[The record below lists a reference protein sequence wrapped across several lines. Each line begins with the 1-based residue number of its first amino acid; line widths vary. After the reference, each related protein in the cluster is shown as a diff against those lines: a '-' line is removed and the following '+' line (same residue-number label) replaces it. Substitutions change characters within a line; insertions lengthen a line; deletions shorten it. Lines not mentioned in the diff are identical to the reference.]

1 MTKSKRSFTQVL
13 LDTAFVR
20 LVILIILTIFGA
32 EILIMA
38 LTYFRSS
45 FPIWLDNLIFNPIF
59 LVFLL
64 SPFTDS
70 ESELSFVIFNPTLF
84 AIFLLPV
91 AYIFVFRPWVEREA
105 RRKKEEDMRIEK
117 ERIEYARK
125 IKNQSIANVSH
136 ELRTH
141 LNSIMGFSELL
152 KQKMTGELNAKQST
166 YVGNIYSSANMLLAI
181 ISDLLDLSKIETGKV
196 EMVVEKISVPET
208 INEKIDLIQEKAAKK
223 NILIKKE
230 FDPALEYIEADKQ
243 IFRQIFFNLLDNAV
257 KFSKDTGGIVTITT
271 KKEDD
276 FAKIS
281 VRDTGVGI
289 REEDMNKLFSEFLH
303 IESGLIRKPDGT
315 GLGLAI
321 SKNLVEMCKGK
332 IWAQS
337 EYGEGSTFTFLIPLK
352 FEKNA

>member
-1 MTKSKRSFTQVL
+1 MNKSKRSFTQIV
-13 LDTAFVR
+13 LDTAFVKFV
-20 LVILIILTIFGA
+20 LLIIFTILGA

-45 FPIWLDNLIFNPIF
+45 FPAWLDNIIFNPIF

-84 AIFLLPV
+84 AILLLPV
-91 AYIFVFRPWVEREA
+91 AYIFLFRPWVKREA
-105 RRKKEEDMRIEK
+105 RRKKEEEMRIEQ

-125 IKNQSIANVSH
+125 VKNQYIANMSH

-141 LNSIMGFSELL
+141 LNSIMGFSELM

-166 YVGNIYSSANMLLAI
+166 YVSNIYSSANTLLSI

-208 INEKIDLIQEKAAKK
+208 INENIDLIQEKAVKK
-223 NILIKKE
+223 NVLLKKE
-230 FDPALEYIEADKQ
+230 FDPAMEHIEADKQ
-243 IFRQIFFNLLDNAV
+243 IFKQILFNLLDNAV
-257 KFSKDTGGIVTITT
+257 KFSKDTGGIVTVTT
-271 KKEDD
+271 KKEGDL
-276 FAKIS
+276 AKIS

-321 SKNLVEMCKGK
+321 SKKLVEMCKGK

-337 EYGEGSTFTFLIPLK
+337 EFGEGSTFTFSIPLK
-352 FEKNA
+352 FEKKA